1 MLMVI
6 KRSIFFDRCCWAYPL
21 WQAEGSLELRG
32 HKGKKEKD
40 CHAGLAGIEA
50 QTKKRC
56 CLLTDFALVDII
68 GYHWRQACVLLISA
82 VGRRGAPWGGL
93 TALASPADSH
103 KDELY
108 RSTSLLPPAY

>member
-1 MLMVI
+1 ML
-6 KRSIFFDRCCWAYPL
+6 DLP
-21 WQAEGSLELRG
+21 ELRL
-32 HKGKKEKD
+32 KQR
-40 CHAGLAGIEA
+40 I
-50 QTKKRC
+50 RC

-93 TALASPADSH
+93 TALASPADGH

-108 RSTSLLPPAY
+108 RSTSLLPPASCLLPTKPKVRVHV